1 MKKLICIL
9 FLIFLV
15 TIPSVSADENNT
27 KTEEREEILVIEVP
41 QDNQIDNETNL
52 PEETPDSQKNEKIL
66 NVADKQLPEEEKE
79 EENLDENNNAYS
91 YNEFENSETIEDSS
105 DTVYLNSTP
114 TKKFNLKKRTII
126 TNQKPVIHQDED
138 FRVSPQNVDLYRN
151 NDIYSKKTTSFSN
164 EKKFGNLT
172 FGSKHDNTFTM
183 NEYSGTRTLFSKY
196 DINRFSFSTSYKN
209 NSLSSFDQQFRGTF
223 SFSPEYRLNEHL
235 SLQSIY
241 SRNFMDRSNKNEI
254 VFTLKPFK
262 DDRMNFNIGAGQIY
276 YEDAAPTRS
285 QLNFATKINF

>member
-79 EENLDENNNAYS
+79 ENLDENNNAYS

-114 TKKFNLKKRTII
+114 TKKFNLKKRTKI

-183 NEYSGTRTLFSKY
+183 NEYSVTRTLFSKY
-196 DINRFSFSTSYKN
+196 DINSVPLTKIIACLHLIN
-209 NSLSSFDQQFRGTF
+209 NSEAHS
-223 SFSPEYRLNEHL
+223 H
-235 SLQSIY
+235 SL
-241 SRNFMDRSNKNEI
+241 RNIDLTNIFHYK
-254 VFTLKPFK
+254 VFTPEILWT
-262 DDRMNFNIGAGQIY
+262 G
-276 YEDAAPTRS
+276 
-285 QLNFATKINF
+285 ATKMKLFLLLSHSKMTE